1 MTSRHLV
8 AFVGAALLFGMTSS
22 ASAQSKWWSAERH
35 RRELALTAEQSQRLE
50 QIYQATVPKL
60 RSAKKELDRQELQF
74 SELMKR
80 DSPPPESEV
89 MAAIER
95 LETAKSGLGKLRTL
109 MLYQMRRV
117 LTPEQR
123 AKLEAEHQQNER
135 DHSRNRGG
143 RPPLGDDRPASR

>member
-1 MTSRHLV
+1 
-8 AFVGAALLFGMTSS
+8 
-22 ASAQSKWWSAERH
+22 
-35 RRELALTAEQSQRLE
+35 
-50 QIYQATVPKL
+50 
-60 RSAKKELDRQELQF
+60 
-74 SELMKR
+74 MKR